1 MKRFILFFLLIFC
14 VNSFGQKQ
22 IPSIDLLDFQG
33 EKINT
38 IDLLNN
44 EKLTILS
51 LWATW
56 CVPCIKELDAINEVY
71 ESWKEDID
79 FELIAISV
87 DDSRSHRRAQALVNG
102 KEWPYKILL
111 DVNQDFKR
119 ALGTSF
125 IPQTLIIKNGK
136 ILYQHTG
143 FQPGD
148 ENYLFEKLT
157 EYEN

>member
-1 MKRFILFFLLIFC
+1 MKRFILFFLLTFC
-14 VNSFGQKQ
+14 VNSFSQKQ
-22 IPSIDLLDFQG
+22 IPSIDLYDFNG
-33 EKINT
+33 EKVNT
-38 IDLLNN
+38 NDLLNN

-71 ESWKEDID
+71 EYWKDDMD
-79 FELIAISV
+79 FDLIAISV
-87 DDSRSHRRAQALVNG
+87 DDSRSLRRAQALVNG
-102 KEWPYKILL
+102 KEWPYTILL

-125 IPQTLIIKNGK
+125 IPQTLILKNGK

-143 FQPGD
+143 YQPGD
-148 ENYLFEKLT
+148 ENYLFEKLS

>member
-1 MKRFILFFLLIFC
+1 MKRFILFFLLTFC
-14 VNSFGQKQ
+14 VNSFSQKQ
-22 IPSIDLLDFQG
+22 IPSIDLYDFNG
-33 EKINT
+33 EKVNT

-71 ESWKEDID
+71 EYWKDDMD
-79 FELIAISV
+79 FDLIAISV
-87 DDSRSHRRAQALVNG
+87 DDSRSLRRAQALVNG

-143 FQPGD
+143 YQPGD

>member
-14 VNSFGQKQ
+14 VNSFSQKQ

-38 IDLLNN
+38 TDLLNN

-71 ESWKEDID
+71 EFWKEDID
-79 FELIAISV
+79 FELIAVSV
-87 DDSRSHRRAQALVNG
+87 DDSRSRRRAQALVNG

-125 IPQTLIIKNGK
+125 IPQTLILENGK

-143 FQPGD
+143 YQPGD
-148 ENYLFEKLT
+148 ENYLFEKLS

>member
-1 MKRFILFFLLIFC
+1 MKRFILFFLLTFC
-14 VNSFGQKQ
+14 VNSFSQKQ
-22 IPSIDLLDFQG
+22 IPSINLYDFNG
-33 EKINT
+33 EKVNT
-38 IDLLNN
+38 NDLLNN

-71 ESWKEDID
+71 EYWKDDMD
-79 FELIAISV
+79 FDLIAISV

-125 IPQTLIIKNGK
+125 IPQTLIIKDGK
-136 ILYQHTG
+136 IIYQHTG
-143 FQPGD
+143 YQPGD